1 MFLVSL
7 GCSWTKGVGVS
18 YYDGITQ
25 EEYKS
30 NLKKDC
36 DEYSFRAL
44 LSKRLG
50 YTNVDL
56 SGSGSSNQRQE
67 RKAIEYFTSDI
78 KNTLVIWGITSTART
93 ELWYNHSGRLENVH
107 FNSKNPL
114 VNNRLKGMGKQ
125 PFDTKEYVNK
135 FYNKEYEIERL
146 TNMML
151 HWNVFFE
158 NCGIKNYWFDTF
170 NTHEYKKN
178 IPRMLKGD
186 LLTRLTKTGE
196 DHQSI
201 WEDDC
206 DRIHIAKQKGIVNP
220 HSLHPTKRGHTM
232 IADILEKHINE
243 RIST

>member
-93 ELWYNHSGRLENVH
+93 ELWYNPSGRLENFM
-107 FNSKNPL
+107 FNSKNQPL
-114 VNNRLKGMGKQ
+114 NRRLKEMGKQ
-125 PFDTKEYVNK
+125 QFDPKEYVSK
-135 FYNKEYEIERL
+135 FYNKEYEVERL

-158 NCGIKNYWFDTF
+158 NCGIMNYWFDTF
-170 NTHEYKKN
+170 NTLDYKKN

-186 LLTRLTKTGE
+186 LLTRLTKTGK
-196 DHQSI
+196 DHHSI
-201 WEDDC
+201 WKVDC
-206 DRIHIAKQKGIVNP
+206 DRIRIAKEKGIVNP
-220 HSLHPTKRGHTM
+220 ISLHPTKKGHVM
-232 IADILEKHINE
+232 IADILEKHIDN
-243 RIST
+243 T